1 MRIDLTPTEEAR
13 LAAAARQT
21 GLTPAELVKRLAF
34 ENLPDVPA
42 TADDAVDTR
51 LSQWQEQD
59 GKTPMPD
66 IPTQTLFARWAEEDA
81 HMTDA
86 ERGAEDHLWEDF
98 QKSIN
103 ATRAELGMRRL

>member
-13 LAAAARQT
+13 LSAAARQT
-21 GLTPAELVKRLAF
+21 GLSPAELVKRLTF

-42 TADDAVDTR
+42 TADATVDAR

-59 GKTPMPD
+59 GKTLTPD
-66 IPTQTLFARWAEEDA
+66 IPARTLFAQWAEEDA
-81 HMTDA
+81 HLSDA
-86 ERGAEDHLWEDF
+86 EREAEDHLWEDF

-103 ATRAELGMRRL
+103 ATRAALGMRQL

>member
-13 LAAAARQT
+13 LSAAARQT

-42 TADDAVDTR
+42 TADDAVDAR

-59 GKTPMPD
+59 GKTLTPE
-66 IPTQTLFARWAEEDA
+66 IPTRTLFAQWAEEDT

-86 ERGAEDHLWEDF
+86 ERGAEDHLWEEL
-98 QKSIN
+98 QRSIN
-103 ATRAELGMRRL
+103 ATRAALGMRQL